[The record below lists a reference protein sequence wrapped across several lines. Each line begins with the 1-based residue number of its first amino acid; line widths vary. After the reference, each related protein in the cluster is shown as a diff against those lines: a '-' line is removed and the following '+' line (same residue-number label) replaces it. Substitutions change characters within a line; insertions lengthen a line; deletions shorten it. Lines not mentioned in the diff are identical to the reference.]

1 MVVTTTTWHKPPLA
15 RHAAVYEALADI
27 LEGATPSAVKL
38 ALYLYRTCIGG
49 KPEEIDINCIPLGEK
64 RATPVRNGK
73 PYSPNT
79 RRAALKQLEKLG
91 LVKILKNY
99 GRGIFRLAVQHLGDV
114 RPFTHT
120 HSKFQ
125 KLSNQSK
132 NQRQQSKIEQTEGSN
147 PDGAVVF
154 TKDKKEQQSTK
165 NAAVF
170 FDSFEKRENST
181 QTNVE
186 PKNVETKPTTKIQTQ
201 NNQLNKNLKQK
212 PKTLIENKYSDQT
225 TEYLNTNS
233 DNSEAIDAIIPWSSE
248 QIGLTSEPLQKLPT
262 KLNSLDHQ
270 RISGA
275 EPTIPTNKAVRLN
288 LETSSFVNP
297 QIAEIAESFTI
308 ANSEATEIAEAV
320 AIVNSEATE
329 IAEAVAISNSEAAEI
344 AEAVAIVNS
353 EATEIAEA
361 VAISNSEAAEI
372 AKPVAIVNSE
382 ATEIVE
388 PVAIVNSET
397 TKIVE
402 TVAIA
407 NSETT
412 EIAEPVVIANSEAVA
427 IANPDVTEI
436 IEAVEITNSDATEI
450 VEIVMQATGGMNPEL
465 RVCVLQYN
473 LKEIQAAI
481 NLLQIRSQTK
491 QISNPSG
498 WVVDCLRGRWWE
510 KTNGF
515 PNSNPTNVVS
525 SPASRD
531 SSLTPRDSSLTP
543 KDSSLTPKDFSPTPR
558 DSSPTSTDSLSTQT
572 RRITEDYVDPQY
584 MPLETHRKLC
594 EQFQQLGK
602 EVFATLGIQQQI
614 YLQWMQRFPQ
624 QAKQILNKLSTT

>member
-1 MVVTTTTWHKPPLA
+1 MVVATTTWHKPPLA

-73 PYSPNT
+73 PYSSNT

-170 FDSFEKRENST
+170 FDSFKERENLAK
-181 QTNVE
+181 TNVE
-186 PKNVETKPTTKIQTQ
+186 PKNVEPKPTTEIQTK
-201 NNQLNKNLKQK
+201 NSQLNNDSRQK
-212 PKTLIENKYSDQT
+212 LKTLTEDKYSAPT
-225 TEYLNTNS
+225 PEYMNNNS
-233 DNSEAIDAIIPWSSE
+233 DKNQASDATIPCSSE
-248 QIGLTSEPLQKLPT
+248 QTGLTSKSPQKLPT

-270 RISGA
+270 RISDA
-275 EPTIPTNKAVRLN
+275 EPTISTNKAVQLN

-297 QIAEIAESFTI
+297 QVANPQVAEIVEAVAI
-308 ANSEATEIAEAV
+308 ANSEATEIVEAVVIANSEATEIIEAV
-320 AIVNSEATE
+320 AIVNSETTE
-329 IAEAVAISNSEAAEI
+329 IA
-344 AEAVAIVNS
+344 
-353 EATEIAEA
+353 
-361 VAISNSEAAEI
+361 
-372 AKPVAIVNSE
+372 
-382 ATEIVE
+382 
-388 PVAIVNSET
+388 
-397 TKIVE
+397 E

-407 NSETT
+407 NSE
-412 EIAEPVVIANSEAVA
+412 AVG
-427 IANPDVTEI
+427 
-436 IEAVEITNSDATEI
+436 ITNPAATEI

-473 LKEIQAAI
+473 LEEIQAAI
-481 NLLQIRSQTK
+481 NLLQLRSETK

-510 KTNGF
+510 QTNGF
-515 PNSNPTNVVS
+515 PNSNPTNVISSSASRGS
-525 SPASRD
+525 SPI
-531 SSLTPRDSSLTP
+531 P
-543 KDSSLTPKDFSPTPR
+543 KNSP
-558 DSSPTSTDSLSTQT
+558 SAQT
-572 RRITEDYVDPQY
+572 TRITEDYIDPQY
-584 MPLETHRKLC
+584 MPLKTHQKLSK
-594 EQFQQLGK
+594 QFQELG
-602 EVFATLGIQQQI
+602 EETFASLGIQQQI

-624 QAKQILNKLSTT
+624 QAKQIFNKLSTT